1 MLPLEALKGCERHSI
16 LVETTLVYGSE
27 VQSVASFRQR
37 GLELCDPTQRVEVTA
52 PLGELANSRQLHGT
66 FIGLQLGVPTLH
78 RLLIDQWPSATI
90 IAPRPIGE
98 SCQHEEYR
106 SA

>member
-1 MLPLEALKGCERHSI
+1 MLPLQALKGCKRHSI
-16 LVETTLVYGSE
+16 LVETALVYGSE
-27 VQSVASFRQR
+27 IQSVASFRQR
-37 GLELCDPTQRVEVTA
+37 GLELCDATQSVEVA
-52 PLGELANSRQLHGT
+52 PPLGELTNSRQLHGT
-66 FIGLQLGVPTLH
+66 FIGLQLRVPTLH
-78 RLLIDQWPSATI
+78 RLLVDQWPSATI